1 MTPGYI
7 TRAVRERV
15 RAEAHNRCG
24 YCLAPQSLAYDTLEI
39 DHIIPE
45 AIGGGNDRDNLWLA
59 CRPCNRN
66 KGANTRARDPLTGQ
80 MVRLFDPRRDQW
92 QDHFAWSDDG
102 CVIIGQTACGRA
114 TVQALHVNNA
124 FAVETRRF
132 WVQAGWRPAS
142 G

>member
-7 TRAVRERV
+7 SRVVRERT

-24 YCLAPQSLAYDTLEI
+24 YCLTPQTLAYDTLEI

-45 AIGGGNDRDNLWLA
+45 AAGGGNEPNNLWLA
-59 CRPCNRN
+59 CRPCNRH
-66 KGANTRARDPLTGQ
+66 KGTQIDGRDPLTNQ
-80 MVRLFDPRRDQW
+80 LVRLFDPRRENW
-92 QDHFAWSDDG
+92 RDHFTWSEDG
-102 CVIIGQTACGRA
+102 CIVIGQTACGRA
-114 TVQALHVNNA
+114 SVMALQINNA

-132 WVQAGWRPAS
+132 WVEAGWHPPE